1 MATYTTTNIGSGFS
15 IVNPIID
22 APKVILNGQKI
33 FAGWTKK
40 VNQINNQIENYPS
53 DGANYYISPAGE
65 FGFVVQSM

>member
-33 FAGWTKK
+33 FAGWTKEG
-40 VNQINNQIENYPS
+40 NQIENYPTS
-53 DGANYYISPAGE
+53 DANYYISPAGE
-65 FGFVVQSM
+65 FGFVERFM

>member
-40 VNQINNQIENYPS
+40 GNQIENYPS
-53 DGANYYISPAGE
+53 GSGNYYISPAGE
-65 FGFVVQSM
+65 FGFVAQHM